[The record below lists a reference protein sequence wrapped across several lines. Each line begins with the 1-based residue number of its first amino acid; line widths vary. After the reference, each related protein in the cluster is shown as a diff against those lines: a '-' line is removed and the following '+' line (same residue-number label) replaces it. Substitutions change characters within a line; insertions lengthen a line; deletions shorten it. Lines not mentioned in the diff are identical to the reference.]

1 MKYRFLLTMLMLCVS
16 VGAIQA
22 AELGPDAL
30 AKSVTDEVLA
40 IVRADKDVQSGDRKK
55 VLEVVESKIVP
66 HFNFARMTQ
75 LAMGRNW
82 RQANAG
88 QQKVLVDQFRSL
100 LVRTYTA
107 AFKQYRNET
116 VEYRQPRM
124 KPGDTDVVVQSFVN
138 RPGGPPVA
146 VDYAMEKT
154 ANGWKVYNVTI
165 EGVSLVETYRNTFN
179 TEVQK
184 GGVDGLI
191 RTLTDRNKQLAEQV
205 PGG

>member
-1 MKYRFLLTMLMLCVS
+1 MKYRFLLTMLMLCVP

-88 QQKVLVDQFRSL
+88 QQKVLVDQ
-100 LVRTYTA
+100 
-107 AFKQYRNET
+107 
-116 VEYRQPRM
+116 
-124 KPGDTDVVVQSFVN
+124 
-138 RPGGPPVA
+138 
-146 VDYAMEKT
+146 
-154 ANGWKVYNVTI
+154 
-165 EGVSLVETYRNTFN
+165 
-179 TEVQK
+179 
-184 GGVDGLI
+184 
-191 RTLTDRNKQLAEQV
+191 
-205 PGG
+205 